1 MQIYEV
7 TRSQLQESVLGNML
21 GDMFF
26 GATAAGINAV
36 RGMLTKDPELMKLP
50 LDQRA
55 KRIAASDQLRGEA
68 MKTLQAWNGHIAQ
81 ITRANQNQPP
91 SEDMYK
97 QAMMDW
103 INKNLFANKISSQA
117 PGIDRSVQD
126 IITRSWTQNSDP
138 RAMLQNMSQL
148 LSVAMA
154 AQVTPANL
162 EASLPDKQ
170 QITLQRTIGSTTS
183 NFNYQWNANANR
195 WELLAPA
202 GPSAA
207 SGYRYVPIDRRDPV
221 HNELTMQVLGRSA

>member
-7 TRSQLQESVLGNML
+7 TQAKLQESLLGNML

>member
-1 MQIYEV
+1 MQIHEI
-7 TRSQLQESVLGNML
+7 TQPPLQESLLGNML

-117 PGIDRSVQD
+117 PGIYRSVQD
-126 IITRSWTQNSDP
+126 IIARSWTQNSDP

>member
-1 MQIYEV
+1 MQIHEI
-7 TRSQLQESVLGNML
+7 TQSPLHESVLGNML

-126 IITRSWTQNSDP
+126 IITKSWTQSSDP

-148 LSVAMA
+148 LSIAMA

>member
-7 TRSQLQESVLGNML
+7 TQAKLQESLLGNML

-68 MKTLQAWNGHIAQ
+68 IKTLQAWNGHIAQ

-126 IITRSWTQNSDP
+126 IIARSWTQNSDP

>member
-7 TRSQLQESVLGNML
+7 TQAKLQESLLGNML

-68 MKTLQAWNGHIAQ
+68 IKTLQAWNGHIAQ

>member
-1 MQIYEV
+1 MH
-7 TRSQLQESVLGNML
+7 ESVLGDML

-36 RGMLTKDPELMKLP
+36 RGLISKDPDLMKLP
-50 LDQRA
+50 LDQRI

-68 MKTLQAWNGHIAQ
+68 VKSLRAWNGHIAQ

-103 INKNLFANKISSQA
+103 VNKNLFANKISSQA

-126 IITRSWTQNSDP
+126 IIMRSWTENSNP
-138 RAMLQNMSQL
+138 QAMLQNMSQL
-148 LSVAMA
+148 LSIAMA

-162 EASLPDKQ
+162 AASLPDKQ
-170 QITLQRTIGSTTS
+170 RVTLQRTIGSTTS
-183 NFNYQWNANANR
+183 TFNYQWNANANR

-207 SGYRYVPIDRRDPV
+207 SGYRFVPIDRRDPV
-221 HNELTMQVLGRSA
+221 HNELTMQVLGKSP